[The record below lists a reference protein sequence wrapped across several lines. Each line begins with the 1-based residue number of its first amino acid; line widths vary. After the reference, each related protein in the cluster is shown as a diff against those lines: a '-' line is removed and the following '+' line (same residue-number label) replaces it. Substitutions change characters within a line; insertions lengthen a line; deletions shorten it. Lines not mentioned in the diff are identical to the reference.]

1 MTLLRTRKRK
11 SLASDIGASPS
22 KDIVPFPR
30 KRESMAKVV
39 SERRWLKSWTPG
51 QVGGDN
57 VLRGGRSIIMLTS
70 GSKPERIEA
79 GTGKMPRHVAIIM
92 DGNGRWAKK
101 RMLPRAMGHK
111 RGVET
116 VRKIVRAAGELGL
129 EALSLYAFSSENW
142 KRPEDEINDLMGLMR
157 EFIKSDLDEFAAND
171 VRLKII
177 GNYKAL
183 APDIVD
189 MLEESIARTS
199 QNTRTTL
206 AVALNYGAQDEL
218 ARAARSAAAQGE
230 ITVES
235 IEANLDTAGLP
246 PLDLLIRT
254 SGEQRLSNFML
265 WQAAYAEF
273 WFTDTLWPDFSKDEL
288 AQALT
293 EFSTR
298 ERRYGGR

>member
-1 MTLLRTRKRK
+1 MALVESQPTRI
-11 SLASDIGASPS
+11 A
-22 KDIVPFPR
+22 
-30 KRESMAKVV
+30 
-39 SERRWLKSWTPG
+39 
-51 QVGGDN
+51 
-57 VLRGGRSIIMLTS
+57 
-70 GSKPERIEA
+70 A

-101 RMLPRAMGHK
+101 RLLPRAMGHK

-116 VRKIVRAAGELGL
+116 VRNIVRAAGELGL
-129 EALSLYAFSSENW
+129 ETLSLYAFSSENW
-142 KRPEDEINDLMGLMR
+142 KRPEEEINDLMGLMR
-157 EFIKSDLDEFAAND
+157 DFIKSDLDEFAAND

-183 APDIVD
+183 SPDIVE
-189 MLEESIARTS
+189 MLEDSIARTS
-199 QNTRTTL
+199 KNSRTTL
-206 AVALNYGAQDEL
+206 AVALNYGSQDEIV
-218 ARAARSAAAQGE
+218 RAACAASVQGE
-230 ITVES
+230 ITAAN

-273 WFTDTLWPDFSKDEL
+273 WFTETLWPDFSKDEL
-288 AQALT
+288 AAALN
-293 EFSTR
+293 EFARR